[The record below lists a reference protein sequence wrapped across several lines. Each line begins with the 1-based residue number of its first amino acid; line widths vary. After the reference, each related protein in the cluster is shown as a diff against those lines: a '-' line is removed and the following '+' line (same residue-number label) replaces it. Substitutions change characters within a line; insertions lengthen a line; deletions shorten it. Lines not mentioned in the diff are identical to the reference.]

1 MQADFLPG
9 VIAIATDF
17 RRAPVQRYLR
27 AREEHRPRSS
37 GPAVAALIALIH
49 RYSEHAEVTLGVIAP
64 EVDSPSPLRVAVEP
78 DRTAQA
84 LAAEVDAARSR
95 AAAARAGFDID
106 ELIATLCPTPV
117 FDRHPLFQI
126 AYCEITGEHDPD
138 AAEDALE
145 AVVGCDL
152 VFVED
157 RGAGELR
164 CEYDAELF
172 EPQTVRRLLAQW
184 AMLIDAFIAQ
194 PDTAL
199 AALPMLPE
207 EDRAALDE
215 WSTGPQPA
223 RPATT
228 LHALI
233 AERAASRPG
242 SPAVVSEAGTLS
254 YGELDDRA
262 ARVAGY
268 LSAAGVRPRQIVALC
283 LRRSPRVPVLAL
295 GVMKAGAAYLPL
307 DPADPDAR
315 LATILADSGASVVLC
330 DDAEIAERLSAGG
343 VTAIDLDAV
352 GDELDRTEP
361 APARVGAPTDLAYVI
376 YTSGSTGR
384 PKGVLIEHAA
394 ICNRLL
400 HDAIR
405 IDESDRVLQKTP
417 LTFDVSVWDLFYPL
431 VHGAQSVLC
440 DAEGHRDSRYLL
452 DVIRAREITV
462 AHFVPSMLRTWLA
475 EPGAEACTSLRY
487 VTTSGEALPAD
498 VAAEFHRLLPDT
510 ALYNYYG
517 PTEAAVDVTGEQVL
531 PGAAVTLGR
540 PIENVRA
547 LVLDAAGQLVP
558 AGVPGQL
565 HLAGVCL
572 ARGYV
577 DPADEIGRFVAD
589 RRTGERL
596 YATGDRV
603 RRLPDGRLEYL
614 GRADH
619 QLKLRGL
626 RIEAGEVEAALR
638 SAEGVR
644 EAVVTVFGDDP
655 QRSELVGYVSA
666 AAAGVDTDAVRA
678 HARTLLPAYMVPAKI
693 VVLEEFPR
701 NTAGKIDRRS
711 LPAPVVAVPGST
723 AASPSDLSDAIAA
736 VWAQVLECDSVPA
749 TANFFD
755 LGGNSLLVARVH
767 LALEEALG
775 ISIARTDL
783 FRYPTVAALAAALAG
798 SVAARESVD
807 DAGDH
812 SGPFAVIG
820 MAVRVPG
827 AADLDEFWDVI
838 ADARTTMTE
847 LDDEQLRA
855 AGESEERIAAPN
867 YVRTAAVLDD
877 IAGFDAEYFGFTARE
892 AQVTDPQHR
901 LLLECAVE
909 ALEHAGYGGAPQRPR
924 TGVFVGGLPSSYFHR
939 YFADDFTQ
947 LPSTQHYQIK
957 VGNEPDF
964 LPTSIAY
971 RLDLHGPA
979 VTVQSA
985 CSTSLVAVH
994 LACQSIGRGECEIA
1008 LAGGVAVRVPDRVG
1022 YLHQEGMVASPD
1034 GHCRAFDEQ
1043 AGGTVFGNGAGVVVL
1058 KRLDAAVR
1066 DGDRIFAVVRG
1077 TAINNDGSAKVG
1089 FTAPSVDGQVE
1100 VIRRAHRVAGVAP
1113 AEIGYVEA
1121 HGTATPMG
1129 DPMEIAALTE
1139 AFGGPRADRCEVGSV
1154 KANIGH
1160 LDTAAGVAG
1169 FVKAVLAL
1177 DHAVLPGLADLHQP
1191 SSRIPWSE
1199 TPFRVSPRS
1208 RAWPSDRPRIATVS
1222 AFGIGGTNA
1231 HAVLEAA
1238 PPRIASAAPAG
1249 WTGLFRLS
1257 ARSEAALRD
1266 LAQRYLD
1273 RLDADADVAVEDVCY
1288 TTGFGREHHG
1298 QRLAAVISTL
1308 PELRAALAAY
1318 LRGEPAAALFTEAEQ
1333 HADHRLCLVL
1343 GDAPEAGVD
1352 EFLDRYA
1359 DDAVVRKARAEVS
1372 AALGGAEPTGVQAEL
1387 ARQYVLVQ
1395 MWRACGLHW
1404 DAVIGYG
1411 AGEYVAA
1418 TISGVLDLATAMRAA
1433 AAGAPAWA
1441 GGERRDLRL
1450 ASHAPNADAPL
1461 DSCVAAVGCDRMLVL
1476 GRRSDER
1483 ARLRLA
1489 ADRYGV
1495 HTVPAADGPHDFS
1508 RGLLVAAAK
1517 LYASGV
1523 DICPTPWG
1531 PFAQGCR
1538 IPLPTYAFQRSTFW
1552 VEPKRASR
1560 RAESVA
1566 EETGLPGRP
1575 VDLPLSE
1582 EIRYERGFACD
1593 SPSYVTDHRLF
1604 GTAVVPGAS
1613 HIAMVLAAAA
1623 HHIDGPYVLRDTLFL
1638 HPFAVSDGGS
1648 RRAQLVLRPSGPGWD
1663 VTLVAEEESGA
1674 GAAWPALFRTALES
1688 APAES
1693 DSTFGETERGDILAR
1708 CPQELSGLE
1717 FYRDVWVPGLDTGN
1731 SFHWIESI
1739 RRGDNEALCLTTRPE
1754 GVEIGPEPLH
1764 AGLVEAAF
1772 QVLNSCWKYDNDL
1785 LRAQENIYVPFSI
1798 DRYYFSGR
1806 RTEGP
1811 LWIHARLAGGH
1822 GAGDEAFTAHIRM
1835 YSATGELVVAVD
1847 GFESRR
1853 ISRAQVERAL
1863 AHKTADITHEQH
1875 WQRTEAADT
1884 GTEPVSLL
1892 VVDDEPDR
1900 LSRFALVLRAR
1911 AIPAETVLI
1920 GADAPPGSGITRS
1933 AATDAEICAWPVE
1946 FAVADRRGYVDLRGL
1961 TRADGESARFVGEA
1975 ARRCAAAVRPLPAL
1989 ASERVRVWWPTR
2001 GAQPVTGD
2009 ADVTDPA
2016 ATMLWGIATVVRRE
2030 YPELRCST
2038 VDLDGDDDSSLIRL
2052 AAEIHRWSPE
2062 TRIAHRGGN
2071 RYVARLRRAQPG
2083 TDVRIRRDRSYLVTG
2098 GLRGIGPRVAH
2109 MLAEQGAGHLV
2120 LVGRTA
2126 PDPETARLLD
2136 EIRDGGCSV
2145 TVYTADIGAESLAG
2159 VVAAA
2164 PHPLGGI
2171 VHAAGV
2177 LDDATIAGLDAG
2189 RFEKVLA
2196 PKVGGIHRLREIIG
2210 ADTEFVVCFSSL
2222 TATVGAG
2229 GQANYAA
2236 ANAYLDGYASLLRAQ
2251 GIRATSIAWGP
2262 WGDIGMAA
2270 RLDAEERERARLR
2283 GYRPLSPEQG
2293 LRLLAGNLI
2302 AAGPTVVAAD
2312 LDWPKLAAAAGGDP
2326 WYGSIAATPAAA
2338 GPAASLRERVLA
2350 AARSDRAGLVREL
2363 TATEVKAVLGLDA
2376 GHLIDPEEGFTQLG
2390 MDSLAVVELRSRLQD
2405 GFGLALPA
2413 TFGFDHPTVEKA
2425 AEYLM
2430 AAIGSGEP
2438 DAPDPATA
2446 AVHARPHHATT
2457 QDGAPHLTDVPTE
2470 GSAPAGPSS
2479 DISAPAAPVSP
2490 DALPAAD
2497 SPAPTAAVAS
2507 PAGPP
2512 PAESQP
2518 AAPESAPS
2526 APPAPPQSEDPIAAE
2541 LALLEAALHS
2551 DAQW

>member
-9 VIAIATDF
+9 VLAIATDF

-27 AREEHRPRSS
+27 AREEYRPGPP

-64 EVDSPSPLRVAVEP
+64 EDDSPIPLRIAVAP
-78 DRTAQA
+78 DRTAEA
-84 LAAEVDAARSR
+84 LATEVDAARSQLV
-95 AAAARAGFDID
+95 AARAGFDID
-106 ELIATLCPTPV
+106 ELIGKLCPTPV

-126 AYCEITGEHDPD
+126 AYCELSGDHDPD

-152 VFVED
+152 VFVDD

-172 EPQTVRRLLAQW
+172 EPGTVRRLLAQW
-184 AMLIDAFIAQ
+184 ALLIEAFTAH
-194 PDTAL
+194 PATAL
-199 AALPMLPE
+199 AALPMLA
-207 EDRAALDE
+207 EDDRTALDE
-215 WSTGPQPA
+215 WSAGPPAA

-233 AERAASRPG
+233 AERAARRPH
-242 SPAVVSEAGTLS
+242 SPAVISEAGSLS

-262 ARVAGY
+262 ARAAGY
-268 LSAAGVRPRQIVALC
+268 LSAVGVRPRQIVALC

-330 DDAEIAERLSAGG
+330 DDADIAGRLSAEG
-343 VTAIDLDAV
+343 VAAIDLDEVWEDLEQA
-352 GDELDRTEP
+352 EP
-361 APARVGAPTDLAYVI
+361 APARAGAPTDLAYVI

-405 IDESDRVLQKTP
+405 IGESDRVLQKTP

-440 DAEGHRDSRYLL
+440 DAQGHRDSRYLL
-452 DVIRAREITV
+452 ETIRAHEITV

-475 EPGAEACTSLRY
+475 EPGVEACTSLRY
-487 VTTSGEALPAD
+487 VTTSGEALPPD

-510 ALYNYYG
+510 ALHNYYG
-517 PTEAAVDVTGEQVL
+517 PTEAAVDVTCERVL
-531 PGAAVTLGR
+531 PGAGVTLGR

-547 LVLDAAGQLVP
+547 VVLDTAGQLVP
-558 AGVPGQL
+558 VGVPGQL

-638 SAEGVR
+638 TADGVR

-655 QRSELVGYVSA
+655 QRSELVGYVTLAEA
-666 AAAGVDTDAVRA
+666 AMVEADVLRE
-678 HARTLLPAYMVPAKI
+678 HARALLPAYMVPARI

-701 NTAGKIDRRS
+701 NAAGKIDRGS
-711 LPAPVVAVPGST
+711 LPAPVAAVRSAT
-723 AASPSDLSDAIAA
+723 TASPNELSHAIAA
-736 VWAQVLECDSVPA
+736 VWARVLECDSVPA

-783 FRYPTVAALAAALAG
+783 FRYPTVASLAAALAG
-798 SVAARESVD
+798 SVAARELAD
-807 DAGDH
+807 EAADH

-838 ADARTTMTE
+838 AGARTTMTE

-855 AGESEERIAAPN
+855 AGESAERIAAPN
-867 YVRTAAVLDD
+867 YVRAAAVLDD
-877 IAGFDAEYFGFTARE
+877 IAGFDADYFGFTARE

-939 YFADDFTQ
+939 YFADDFTR

-994 LACQSIGRGECEIA
+994 LACQSIGRGECEMA
-1008 LAGGVAVRVPDRVG
+1008 VAGGVAVRVPDRVG

-1043 AGGTVFGNGAGVVVL
+1043 AGGTIFGNGAGVVVL
-1058 KRLDAAVR
+1058 KRLDDAVR

-1077 TAINNDGSAKVG
+1077 TAINNDGAAKVG

-1139 AFGGPRADRCEVGSV
+1139 AFGGPREDRCEVGSV

-1177 DHAVLPGLADLHQP
+1177 DHAVLPGLADLHRP

-1199 TPFRVSPRS
+1199 TPFQVSPRS
-1208 RAWPSDRPRIATVS
+1208 RAWPSGRPRIATVS

-1238 PPRIASAAPAG
+1238 PPRTATAVPAG
-1249 WTGLFRLS
+1249 WAGLFRLS
-1257 ARSEAALRD
+1257 ARSDAALRD
-1266 LAQRYLD
+1266 LAHRYLD
-1273 RLDADADVAVEDVCY
+1273 RLTNDTAIEDICY
-1288 TTGFGREHHG
+1288 TTGFGREQHE
-1298 QRLAAVISTL
+1298 RRVAAVVSSL
-1308 PELRAALAAY
+1308 PELRTALAAY

-1333 HADHRLCLVL
+1333 NADRRLCLVL
-1343 GDAPEAGVD
+1343 GEAPEAGVD
-1352 EFLDRYA
+1352 AFLDLYA
-1359 DDAVVRKARAEVS
+1359 EDSVVRRARAEVT
-1372 AALGGAEPTGVQAEL
+1372 AALGDAEPTGVQADL
-1387 ARQYVLVQ
+1387 ARLYVLVQ
-1395 MWRACGLHW
+1395 VWRACGLQW

-1411 AGEYVAA
+1411 TGEYVAA
-1418 TISGVLDLATAMRAA
+1418 AISGLMDLATAMRHAA
-1433 AAGAPAWA
+1433 AATPLTTD
-1441 GGERRDLRL
+1441 GGRRELWL
-1450 ASHAPNADAPL
+1450 VSQASDVE
-1461 DSCVAAVGCDRMLVL
+1461 SCVTAAGCDRMLVL
-1476 GRRSDER
+1476 GRRSEER

-1489 ADRYGV
+1489 ADRHGV
-1495 HTVPAADGPHDFS
+1495 HTVLAADGPHDFQ
-1508 RGLLVAAAK
+1508 RTLLIAAAK
-1517 LYASGV
+1517 LYAVGT

-1531 PFAQGCR
+1531 PFALGRR
-1538 IPLPTYAFQRSTFW
+1538 IPLPTYAFQRSRFW
-1552 VEPKRASR
+1552 VEPERALR
-1560 RAESVA
+1560 RTVGAAEDA
-1566 EETGLPGRP
+1566 GLPGRP

-1582 EIRYERGFACD
+1582 EIRYERSFACD

-1613 HIAMVLAAAA
+1613 HIAMALAAAA
-1623 HHIDGPYVLRDTLFL
+1623 HHIDGPYALRDTLFL

-1648 RRAQLVLRPSGPGWD
+1648 RRAQLVLRPNGSGWD

-1674 GAAWPALFRTALES
+1674 GAAWPALFRTALDS

-1693 DSTFGETERGDILAR
+1693 DSTFGEAARGDVLAR

-1731 SFHWIESI
+1731 SFHWIETI
-1739 RRGDNEALCLTTRPE
+1739 WRGDNEALCLTTRPE

-1772 QVLNSCWKYDNDL
+1772 QVLNSCWKYDNAL

-1835 YSATGELVVAVD
+1835 YDVTGELVVAVD

-1875 WQRTEAADT
+1875 WQRTEAA
-1884 GTEPVSLL
+1884 GAGAEPVSLL
-1892 VVDDEPDR
+1892 VVDDDPDR
-1900 LSRFALVLRAR
+1900 LSRFARVLRER
-1911 AIPAETVLI
+1911 SIPAATVLI
-1920 GADAPPGSGITRS
+1920 GAEVPPESGITRH
-1933 AATDAEICAWPVE
+1933 AATDAEIGSWPAE
-1946 FAVADRRGYVDLRGL
+1946 FAAADRRGFVDLRGL
-1961 TRADGESARFVGEA
+1961 SATDDESAQFVGESAQ
-1975 ARRCAAAVRPLPAL
+1975 RCAAAVRPLPAL

-2038 VDLDGDDDSSLIRL
+2038 VDLDDDADSSLARL
-2052 AAEIHRWSPE
+2052 AEEIHRWSPE
-2062 TRIAHRGGN
+2062 MRIAHRGQD

-2083 TDVRIRRDRSYLVTG
+2083 TDARIRPDRSYLVTG
-2098 GLRGIGPRVAH
+2098 GLRGIGPRVAQL
-2109 MLAEQGAGHLV
+2109 LAEQGAGHLV

-2126 PDPETARLLD
+2126 PDPETAQLLD
-2136 EIRDGGCSV
+2136 EIRDGGCPV
-2145 TVYTADIGAESLAG
+2145 TVHTADIGAESLAG

-2196 PKVGGIHRLREIIG
+2196 PKVGGIRSLRDIIG
-2210 ADTEFVVCFSSL
+2210 AETDFVVSFSSL

-2236 ANAYLDGYASLLRAQ
+2236 ANAYLDGYASVLRAQ
-2251 GIRATSIAWGP
+2251 GIPATSIAWGP
-2262 WGDIGMAA
+2262 WAEIGMAA

-2293 LRLLAGNLI
+2293 LRLLAGNLV

-2350 AARSDRAGLVREL
+2350 AARTDRPALVRDL
-2363 TATEVKAVLGLDA
+2363 TATEVKAVLGLDDR
-2376 GHLIDPEEGFTQLG
+2376 HLIDPEEGFTQLG

-2413 TFGFDHPTVEKA
+2413 TFGFDYPTVEKA
-2425 AEYLM
+2425 AEYLS
-2430 AAIGSGEP
+2430 AAIVSGEVG
-2438 DAPDPATA
+2438 ASSPATA
-2446 AVHARPHHATT
+2446 AVAPRPPHGTT
-2457 QDGAPHLTDVPTE
+2457 QDGPPRAAAVPLA
-2470 GSAPAGPSS
+2470 GSAPAGPYS
-2479 DISAPAAPVSP
+2479 DASAPSPSAPDSP
-2490 DALPAAD
+2490 VAVPAAD
-2497 SPAPTAAVAS
+2497 SIAPTPPVAT
-2507 PAGPP
+2507 PTGPP
-2512 PAESQP
+2512 SAESQP
-2518 AAPESAPS
+2518 AASARPV
-2526 APPAPPQSEDPIAAE
+2526 PPPSEDPIAAE

>member
-1 MQADFLPG
+1 M
-9 VIAIATDF
+9 
-17 RRAPVQRYLR
+17 
-27 AREEHRPRSS
+27 RPR
-37 GPAVAALIALIH
+37 
-49 RYSEHAEVTLGVIAP
+49 E
-64 EVDSPSPLRVAVEP
+64 
-78 DRTAQA
+78 
-84 LAAEVDAARSR
+84 
-95 AAAARAGFDID
+95 
-106 ELIATLCPTPV
+106 
-117 FDRHPLFQI
+117 
-126 AYCEITGEHDPD
+126 
-138 AAEDALE
+138 
-145 AVVGCDL
+145 
-152 VFVED
+152 
-157 RGAGELR
+157 
-164 CEYDAELF
+164 
-172 EPQTVRRLLAQW
+172 
-184 AMLIDAFIAQ
+184 
-194 PDTAL
+194 
-199 AALPMLPE
+199 
-207 EDRAALDE
+207 
-215 WSTGPQPA
+215 
-223 RPATT
+223 
-228 LHALI
+228 
-233 AERAASRPG
+233 
-242 SPAVVSEAGTLS
+242 
-254 YGELDDRA
+254 
-262 ARVAGY
+262 
-268 LSAAGVRPRQIVALC
+268 IVALC

-330 DDAEIAERLSAGG
+330 DDAEIAERLSVEG

-352 GDELDRTEP
+352 WDDLEQAEP

-452 DVIRAREITV
+452 DIIRAQEITV

-475 EPGAEACTSLRY
+475 EPGVEACTSLRY

-498 VAAEFHRLLPDT
+498 VAAEFHRLLPGT

-517 PTEAAVDVTGEQVL
+517 PTEAAVDVTCEQVL

-547 LVLDAAGQLVP
+547 VVLDTAGQPVP
-558 AGVPGQL
+558 VGVPGQL
-565 HLAGVCL
+565 YLAGVCL

-577 DPADEIGRFVAD
+577 DPADEAGRFVAD
-589 RRTGERL
+589 RRTGDRL

-603 RRLPDGRLEYL
+603 RRLPDGRLDYL

-638 SAEGVR
+638 TADGVR
-644 EAVVTVFGDDP
+644 EAVVTIFGDDP

-666 AAAGVDTDAVRA
+666 EDDAVVDADALRD
-678 HARTLLPAYMVPAKI
+678 HARALLPVYMVPAKI
-693 VVLEEFPR
+693 IVLEEFPR
-701 NTAGKIDRRS
+701 NSAGKIDRRS
-711 LPAPVVAVPGST
+711 LPAPVVAVRSTT

-736 VWAQVLECDSVPA
+736 VWARVLECDSVPA

-783 FRYPTVAALAAALAG
+783 FRYPTVASLAAALAG
-798 SVAARESVD
+798 SVVARESTD
-807 DAGDH
+807 DTGDH

-838 ADARTTMTE
+838 AGARTTMTE

-855 AGESEERIAAPN
+855 AGESDERIAAPN
-867 YVRTAAVLDD
+867 YVRTVAVLDD
-877 IAGFDAEYFGFTARE
+877 IAGFDADYFGFTARE

-939 YFADDFTQ
+939 YFAEDFTR

-994 LACQSIGRGECEIA
+994 LACQSIGRDECEIA

-1058 KRLDAAVR
+1058 KRFDAAMR

-1089 FTAPSVDGQVE
+1089 FTAPSVDGQAE

-1113 AEIGYVEA
+1113 ADIGYVEA

-1139 AFGGPRADRCEVGSV
+1139 AFGGPRAERCEVGSV

-1169 FVKAVLAL
+1169 FVKAVLAV

-1191 SSRIPWSE
+1191 SSRIPWSQ
-1199 TPFRVSPRS
+1199 TPFQVSQRS

-1238 PPRIASAAPAG
+1238 PPRTGNTAPAG
-1249 WTGLFRLS
+1249 WTGVFRLS
-1257 ARSEAALRD
+1257 ARSDAALRE

-1273 RLDADADVAVEDVCY
+1273 RLNADAAVEDVCY
-1288 TTGFGREHHG
+1288 TTGFGREHHRN
-1298 QRLAAVISTL
+1298 RLAAVAATL

-1318 LRGEPAAALFTEAEQ
+1318 LRGEPAAALFTEAQQ
-1333 HADHRLCLVL
+1333 HADRRLCLVL
-1343 GDAPEAGVD
+1343 GDAPENGID
-1352 EFLDRYA
+1352 EFLDLYA
-1359 DDAVVRKARAEVS
+1359 DDAVVRTARAEVA
-1372 AALGGAEPTGVQAEL
+1372 AALGGAEPAGVQAEL

-1395 MWRACGLHW
+1395 MWRACGLRW
-1404 DAVIGYG
+1404 DVVIGYG
-1411 AGEYVAA
+1411 TGEYVAA
-1418 TISGVLDLATAMRAA
+1418 AISGVIDLATAMRKA
-1433 AAGAPAWA
+1433 AAGAPAPV
-1441 GGERRDLRL
+1441 GDDRRDLWQ
-1450 ASHAPNADAPL
+1450 ASHAHGVE
-1461 DSCVAAVGCDRMLVL
+1461 SCVAAAGCDRMLVL
-1476 GRRSDER
+1476 GRRGDER

-1489 ADRYGV
+1489 ADRHSV
-1495 HTVPAADGPHDFS
+1495 HTVLATDGPHDFP
-1508 RGLLVAAAK
+1508 RTFAIAAAK
-1517 LYASGV
+1517 LYASGE
-1523 DICPTPWG
+1523 DICLTPWG
-1531 PFAQGCR
+1531 PFAHGRR

-1552 VEPKRASR
+1552 VEPNRALR
-1560 RAESVA
+1560 RAESTV
-1566 EETGLPGRP
+1566 EEPGLPGRP
-1575 VDLPLSE
+1575 VDLPLSD
-1582 EIRYERGFACD
+1582 EIRYERVFACD

-1623 HHIDGPYVLRDTLFL
+1623 HHIDGPSVLRDTLFL

-1648 RRAQLVLRPSGPGWD
+1648 RRAQLVLRPNGPGWD

-1693 DSTFGETERGDILAR
+1693 DSTFGDADRDDILAR

-1731 SFHWIESI
+1731 SFHWIETI

-1822 GAGDEAFTAHIRM
+1822 GAGDDAFTAHIRM

-1875 WQRTEAADT
+1875 WQRTGAAGD
-1884 GTEPVSLL
+1884 GIHPVSLL

-1900 LSRFALVLRAR
+1900 LNRFARVLRER
-1911 AIPAETVLI
+1911 AIPAVTVLI
-1920 GADAPPGSGITRS
+1920 GADAPPGPGITRR
-1933 AATDAEICAWPVE
+1933 AATDGETLSWPVE
-1946 FAVADRRGYVDLRGL
+1946 FAAADRRGYVDLRGL
-1961 TRADGESARFVGEA
+1961 SSADGDSARFVGEA
-1975 ARRCAAAVRPLPAL
+1975 AQRCAAAVRPFPAL
-1989 ASERVRVWWPTR
+1989 ASDRVRVWWPTR

-2030 YPELRCST
+2030 YPELHCST
-2038 VDLDGDDDSSLIRL
+2038 VDLDGDDDSSLTRL
-2052 AAEIHRWSPE
+2052 AAEIQRWSAE
-2062 TRIAHRGGN
+2062 MRIAYRGGN

-2083 TDVRIRRDRSYLVTG
+2083 TQVRIRPDRSYLVTG

-2109 MLAEQGAGHLV
+2109 LLAEQGARHLV

-2126 PDPETARLLD
+2126 PDPETVRLLD
-2136 EIRDGGCSV
+2136 EIRGGGCSV
-2145 TVYTADIGAESLAG
+2145 TVHTADIGAESLAG

-2177 LDDATIAGLDAG
+2177 LDDATIAGLDAD
-2189 RFEKVLA
+2189 RFAGVLA

-2210 ADTEFVVCFSSL
+2210 TDTEFVVCFSSL

-2262 WGDIGMAA
+2262 WGEIGMAA
-2270 RLDAEERERARLR
+2270 RLGAEERERARLR

-2293 LRLLAGNLI
+2293 LRLLAGNLV

-2312 LDWPKLAAAAGGDP
+2312 LDWPKLAAAAAGDP
-2326 WYGSIAATPAAA
+2326 WYGSIVATPAAA
-2338 GPAASLRERVLA
+2338 GPAASLRDRVLA
-2350 AARSDRAGLVREL
+2350 AARTDRTALVREL
-2363 TATEVKAVLGLDA
+2363 TATEVKAVLGLDD
-2376 GHLIDPEEGFTQLG
+2376 GHLVDPEEGFTQLG

-2413 TFGFDHPTVEKA
+2413 TFGFDYPTIEKA
-2425 AEYLM
+2425 AEYLS
-2430 AAIGSGEP
+2430 AAIASDEA
-2438 DAPDPATA
+2438 DASDATVA
-2446 AVHARPHHATT
+2446 AAAHGARPQQPAI
-2457 QDGAPHLTDVPTE
+2457 QDGPPHSAATSPDVPPT
-2470 GSAPAGPSS
+2470 GSY
-2479 DISAPAAPVSP
+2479 SATSASATP
-2490 DALPAAD
+2490 LPAASGSLIPVPAEPD
-2497 SPAPTAAVAS
+2497 SPAPTPAVAS
-2507 PAGPP
+2507 PTGPDPAGPQP
-2512 PAESQP
+2512 PGSEP
-2518 AAPESAPS
+2518 AGSPPAPS
-2526 APPAPPQSEDPIAAE
+2526 ARHAASPSEDPIAAE

>member
-27 AREEHRPRSS
+27 AREEHRPRPS

-64 EVDSPSPLRVAVEP
+64 EDDSPIPLRIAVDP
-78 DRTAQA
+78 DRTAEA
-84 LAAEVDAARSR
+84 LAAEVDDARSR
-95 AAAARAGFDID
+95 LTAARAAFDID
-106 ELIATLCPTPV
+106 EVIGKLCPTPV

-126 AYCEITGEHDPD
+126 GYCELSGEHDPD

-152 VFVED
+152 VFVDD

-172 EPQTVRRLLAQW
+172 EPPTVRRLLAQW
-184 AMLIDAFIAQ
+184 AMLIDAFAAH
-194 PDTAL
+194 PDAAL

-207 EDRAALDE
+207 GDRTALDE
-215 WSTGPQPA
+215 WSTGPRVA
-223 RPATT
+223 CTATT

-233 AERAASRPG
+233 AERAASRPD
-242 SPAVVSEAGTLS
+242 SPAVVSEASTLS

-330 DDAEIAERLSAGG
+330 DDAEIAERVSAEG

-352 GDELDRTEP
+352 GDELEQSEP

-384 PKGVLIEHAA
+384 PKGVLVEHAA

-452 DVIRAREITV
+452 DIIRAQGITV

-475 EPGAEACTSLRY
+475 EPGAAACTSLRY

-498 VAAEFHRLLPDT
+498 VAAEFHRLLPET

-517 PTEAAVDVTGEQVL
+517 PTEAAVDVTCEQVL

-547 LVLDAAGQLVP
+547 VVLDTAGQLVP
-558 AGVPGQL
+558 VGVPGQL

-638 SAEGVR
+638 SADGVG

-666 AAAGVDTDAVRA
+666 ADDAVVDADAVREY
-678 HARTLLPAYMVPAKI
+678 ARALLPAYMVPAKI
-693 VVLEEFPR
+693 VVLEAFPR
-701 NTAGKIDRRS
+701 NSAGKIDRRS
-711 LPAPVVAVPGST
+711 LPAPVVAVPSTT
-723 AASPSDLSDAIAA
+723 AASPSELCDAIAA
-736 VWAQVLECDSVPA
+736 VWARVLECDSVPA

-783 FRYPTVAALAAALAG
+783 FRYPTVASLAAALAG
-798 SVAARESVD
+798 SVAAREPTD
-807 DAGDH
+807 DPDDPGDH

-855 AGESEERIAAPN
+855 AGESDERIAAPN

-877 IAGFDAEYFGFTARE
+877 IAGFDADYFGFTARE

-939 YFADDFTQ
+939 YFADDFTL

-1113 AEIGYVEA
+1113 ADIGYVEA

-1199 TPFRVSPRS
+1199 TPFQVSPRS

-1238 PPRIASAAPAG
+1238 PPRIAGAAPAG
-1249 WTGLFRLS
+1249 WSGLFRLS
-1257 ARSEAALRD
+1257 ARSDAALRD

-1273 RLDADADVAVEDVCY
+1273 RLDADTAVEDVCY
-1288 TTGFGREHHG
+1288 TTGFGREHHAH
-1298 QRLAAVISTL
+1298 RLAAVISTL

-1318 LRGEPAAALFTEAEQ
+1318 LRGEPAAALFTEARQ
-1333 HADHRLCLVL
+1333 HADRRLCLVL
-1343 GDAPEAGVD
+1343 GDAPDAGVD
-1352 EFLDRYA
+1352 EFLDGYA

-1372 AALGGAEPTGVQAEL
+1372 AALGGAEPAGVQVEL
-1387 ARQYVLVQ
+1387 ARLYVLVRV
-1395 MWRACGLHW
+1395 WRACGLHW

-1418 TISGVLDLATAMRAA
+1418 TISGVVDLATAMRDA
-1433 AAGAPAWA
+1433 AAGTPAWV
-1441 GGERRDLRL
+1441 GGDRRDLWL
-1450 ASHAPNADAPL
+1450 ASQAPEVDAPL

-1495 HTVPAADGPHDFS
+1495 RTVLAADGPHDFP

-1517 LYASGV
+1517 LYASGA
-1523 DICPTPWG
+1523 DICLTPWG
-1531 PFAQGCR
+1531 PFAHGRR

-1552 VEPKRASR
+1552 VEPKRAGR
-1560 RAESVA
+1560 RAESTA

-1623 HHIDGPYVLRDTLFL
+1623 HHIDGPYMLRDTLFL
-1638 HPFAVSDGGS
+1638 QPFAVSDGGS
-1648 RRAQLVLRPSGPGWD
+1648 RRAQLVLRPNGPGWD
-1663 VTLVAEEESGA
+1663 VTLVAEEETGA

-1693 DSTFGETERGDILAR
+1693 GSTFDEAERGDILAR

-1731 SFHWIESI
+1731 SFHWIETI

-1811 LWIHARLAGGH
+1811 LWIHARLTGGH

-1863 AHKTADITHEQH
+1863 ARTSADITHEQH
-1875 WQRTEAADT
+1875 WQRTEAADA
-1884 GTEPVSLL
+1884 GAHPVSLL

-1900 LSRFALVLRAR
+1900 LSRFARVLRERGIA
-1911 AIPAETVLI
+1911 AETVLV

-1933 AATDAEICAWPVE
+1933 AATDAETRAWPVE
-1946 FAVADRRGYVDLRGL
+1946 FAAADRRGYVDLRGL
-1961 TRADGESARFVGEA
+1961 TTADGDSARFVGEA

-1989 ASERVRVWWPTR
+1989 ASERVRVWWPTA

-2030 YPELRCST
+2030 YPELQCST
-2038 VDLDGDDDSSLIRL
+2038 VDLDGDDDSSLVRL

-2062 TRIAHRGGN
+2062 MRVAHRGGN

-2083 TDVRIRRDRSYLVTG
+2083 TDVRVRSDRSYLVTG

-2126 PDPETARLLD
+2126 PDPETAQLLD
-2136 EIRDGGCSV
+2136 EIRGGGCSV
-2145 TVYTADIGAESLAG
+2145 TVHTADIGAESLAG

-2164 PHPLGGI
+2164 PHPLGGV

-2177 LDDATIAGLDAG
+2177 LDDATIGGLDAD

-2251 GIRATSIAWGP
+2251 GIPATSIAWGP
-2262 WGDIGMAA
+2262 WGEIGMAA

-2293 LRLLAGNLI
+2293 LRLLAGNLA

-2338 GPAASLRERVLA
+2338 GPVASLRDRVLA
-2350 AARSDRAGLVREL
+2350 AARTDRAALVREL
-2363 TATEVKAVLGLDA
+2363 TATEVKAVLGLGD

-2413 TFGFDHPTVEKA
+2413 TFGFDYPTVEKA
-2425 AEYLM
+2425 AEYLS
-2430 AAIGSGEP
+2430 AAIGSGEAETP
-2438 DAPDPATA
+2438 EPATA
-2446 AVHARPHHATT
+2446 DVPARPHHATT
-2457 QDGAPHLTDVPTE
+2457 QDGPPDVAAVPPR
-2470 GSAPAGPSS
+2470 G
-2479 DISAPAAPVSP
+2479 SAPAAP
-2490 DALPAAD
+2490 
-2497 SPAPTAAVAS
+2497 APAVAS
-2507 PAGPP
+2507 PA
-2512 PAESQP
+2512 
-2518 AAPESAPS
+2518 
-2526 APPAPPQSEDPIAAE
+2526 APPSEDPIAAE